1 MTLVFLLIE
10 KSCTNLICVG
20 FVVASLVVTFRLFHI
35 DCNILLSF
43 FCWCVCIGRSVVDM
57 LPPCWASYGVLRVL
71 LLRVLRLGFIAILPD
86 SGIRMAQGWSDLADL
101 PCEFC
106 ATSRGYML

>member
-1 MTLVFLLIE
+1 MAE
-10 KSCTNLICVG
+10 AAPSCLT
-20 FVVASLVVTFRLFHI
+20 A
-35 DCNILLSF
+35 
-43 FCWCVCIGRSVVDM
+43 
-57 LPPCWASYGVLRVL
+57 YGVLRVL

-106 ATSRGYML
+106 ATSRSYML